1 MPSHT
6 PKPARR
12 SRGPRDDRGVMLD
25 TITTAARIS
34 FAENG
39 WAGTTM
45 RAVAKSAG
53 VDAALVHYYFDS
65 KEQLLDASTMP
76 PAEWVAKLQE
86 IPSVPLRQRGEAI
99 IQRVI
104 WGWTRP
110 EIRDLLRSII
120 LTAAHEQRTRNKLR
134 AFFAAT
140 LLPAVAGRFDEPERN
155 FRASLVASQV
165 SGVIMI
171 RWIWEIEPLASVTD
185 GQLVAVIAPTLQ
197 RYLSGRITN
206 LPQNNDAVGR

>member
-1 MPSHT
+1 MPSQT

-12 SRGPRDDRGVMLD
+12 SRGPRDDRGVTLSQ
-25 TITTAARIS
+25 ITTAARAS

-53 VDAALVHYYFDS
+53 VDPALVHYYFDS

-76 PAEWVAKLQE
+76 PAGWVATLQE
-86 IPSVPLRQRGEAI
+86 IPSVPLRERGEAI
-99 IQRVI
+99 VRRVI
-104 WGWTRP
+104 WAWTRP
-110 EIRDLLRSII
+110 EIREVLRSIL
-120 LTAAHEQRTRNKLR
+120 LTAAHEERTRQKLR

-140 LLPAVAGRFDEPERN
+140 LLPAVGGRFDEPERN
-155 FRASLVASQV
+155 LRASLVAAQV

-171 RWIWEIEPLASVTD
+171 RWIWAIEPLASVTD
-185 GQLVAVIAPTLQ
+185 EQLVALVAPTLQ
-197 RYLSGRITN
+197 RYLSGRLTEPRQSKN
-206 LPQNNDAVGR
+206 VGKR